1 MQHWPMT
8 LHQFKCLLTEA
19 GEYSCLS
26 VMSGYWIDVSIKI
39 YENQCISSIKY
50 KDKVTILLN
59 IKKTNKTNPQF
70 RHSLL
75 CLFNSTF
82 SGQDRQE
89 PRLAKSLVWR
99 SGNASPERDIAAF
112 QVNTQYNT
120 SLNQSGSSG
129 KKGFIE

>member
-1 MQHWPMT
+1 MT
-8 LHQFKCLLTEA
+8 FIAIWRRLKLFYKSL
-19 GEYSCLS
+19 

-59 IKKTNKTNPQF
+59 IKKNNNPQF

-89 PRLAKSLVWR
+89 PRLAKSLAWR

-120 SLNQSGSSG
+120 VCVTEIKCIDGLCNFNFMP
-129 KKGFIE
+129 KH